1 MSINDQKN
9 QRRQKILLLLALK
22 SAITSEAE
30 AIKALSDRL
39 LVPKAIIQDDIEKL
53 ITEGLL
59 QHSKGHIHLSP
70 IPLTEDP

>member
-1 MSINDQKN
+1 MAIKLRET
-9 QRRQKILLLLALK
+9 QRQQKILLLLALK
-22 SAITSEAE
+22 SATTLEAE
-30 AIKALSDRL
+30 VIKALSGRL
-39 LVPKAIIQDDIEKL
+39 LVSKDLIEDDIKKL